1 MSVGRGGVPTN
12 KVVGVSHGVFSS
24 SGRHLRGPIAAAAA
38 APTPAPTS
46 ATAASDA
53 ADGDDTADKKYTGRR
68 VVLTREEGKNGD
80 LMARLV
86 ARGVEC
92 VEMPLIETTEG
103 PDRAALPAALK
114 DPEGWTW
121 VCITSPE
128 AARVFLEAW
137 REAGAPDVPVATV
150 GAGTARVIAPEYASG
165 ALTAPAFTPSKAN
178 ADTFVEELPLQGGGG
193 GGSGA
198 GARDGAGKGR
208 LLRVLYPASAKAA
221 NTLEAGLAARG
232 AAVTRLNTYS
242 TEKVTSVAT
251 DLLARAAD
259 ADVVTFGSPS
269 AVEAWVALFGLGGD
283 APADRSDDRHPLYA
297 CIGGTSAKA
306 CGAAGLPGV
315 LFPQH
320 PGLDGWEGTVLEALD
335 SL

>member
-1 MSVGRGGVPTN
+1 MSMGKGGVPTN
-12 KVVGVSHGVFSS
+12 KVVGVSHGVFTS

-38 APTPAPTS
+38 APTPAQTS
-46 ATAASDA
+46 ATAVSDA
-53 ADGDDTADKKYTGRR
+53 ADGDGTTDKKYTGRR
-68 VVLTREEGKNGD
+68 VVLTREDGKNGD
-80 LMARLV
+80 MMARLV

-92 VEMPLIETTEG
+92 VELPLIETTEG

-128 AARVFLEAW
+128 AAKVFLEAW
-137 REAGAPDVPVATV
+137 REAGMPDVPVATV
-150 GAGTARVIAPEYASG
+150 GAGTAKVIAPEYASG
-165 ALTAPAFTPSKAN
+165 ALTAAAFTPSKAN
-178 ADTFVEELPLQGGGG
+178 ADTLVEELPLQGGDG
-193 GGSGA
+193 GGSG
-198 GARDGAGKGR
+198 GGDGDGDRAGKGR

-221 NTLEAGLAARG
+221 TTLEDGLAARG

-242 TEKVTSVAT
+242 TEKVTSVAD
-251 DLLARAAD
+251 DLLARAVG

-269 AVEAWVALFGLGGD
+269 AVKAWVALSGLGGD
-283 APADRSDDRHPLYA
+283 APADQHPLYA

-306 CGAAGLPGV
+306 CGAIGLPGV
-315 LFPQH
+315 LFPQN